1 MTLFDLVALGAVV
14 LTAYLFFLLLF
25 EPGIRYRI
33 RGPLHACTDE
43 ERLQLFAA
51 VLSATP
57 QTVDAVELLGEGT
70 DLYRSQLEA
79 IRSAQ
84 ESVHLEAY
92 IFYPGPVAEA
102 FVDALTECARRSV
115 RVRVTLDA
123 FGSFRTR
130 PERFTSLQRAGGSVV
145 RYHPLSWRTFRRLNS
160 RTHRNLLIID
170 GRVAFVGGAGI
181 SDHWSRAYAAPWR
194 DCIVRVSGEVVR
206 GLQGVFA
213 ENWLEASGELLVD
226 ERSFPI
232 RSAHAALS
240 AAPTSLVVG
249 STPTAGLS
257 TRARVLIQ
265 LMLASARQS
274 IELSSPYFI
283 PDLGIRRELCAARKR
298 GVRVRVLTGGRHGDH
313 LLAWRAG
320 RRRYGP
326 LLAAGVEIFE
336 YAPRMMHVKAL
347 IVDGCWSV
355 LGSTNIDHRSFGL
368 NDEVNVLLLD
378 PKLARSLQSD
388 FETDLTHS
396 TALDYRSWLRRS
408 WRERVLATAG
418 RLLERHQ

>member
-1 MTLFDLVALGAVV
+1 MMSLFDVVAISAVV
-14 LTAYLFFLLLF
+14 FTAFLLFLLLF

-33 RGPLHACTDE
+33 RGPLPACSDE
-43 ERLQLFAA
+43 ERLQLFAV
-51 VLSATP
+51 VLGATP
-57 QTVDAVELLGEGT
+57 HTVDGVELLGDGH
-70 DLYRSQLEA
+70 DLYQPQLDA
-79 IRSAQ
+79 IREAQ
-84 ESVHLEAY
+84 QSVHMEAY
-92 IFYPGPVAEA
+92 IFYPGAVAQK
-102 FVDALTECARRSV
+102 FLDALTECAGRGV

-130 PERFTSLQRAGGSVV
+130 PERFRSLQRAGGSIV

-160 RTHRNLLIID
+160 RTHRNLLIVD
-170 GRVAFVGGAGI
+170 GTIAFVGGAGI
-181 SDHWSRAYAAPWR
+181 ADHWSRAHAAPWR
-194 DCIVRVSGEVVR
+194 DCIVRVSGDVVR

-226 ERSFPI
+226 EHSFPD
-232 RSAHAALS
+232 RSVHAAES

-257 TRARVLIQ
+257 TRARILIQ
-265 LMLASARQS
+265 LMLASARES

-298 GVRVRVLTGGRHGDH
+298 GVRVRVLTGGRDH

-347 IVDGCWSV
+347 IVDGRWSV

-368 NDEVNVLLLD
+368 NDEVNVVLLD
-378 PKLARSLQSD
+378 AELARTLHSE
-388 FETDLTHS
+388 FETDLTRS
-396 TALDYRSWLRRS
+396 TLLDYRSWLRRS